1 MSENPRSSDQG
12 QGVGATVTILA
23 ILLVTLVPAVG
34 MRLKTTPLN
43 AGEWALVVGT
53 VLLGTF
59 LPVMIRDRL
68 GLSRLG
74 LVQLACVLQFL
85 KLGHRLEQARLEP
98 PLVHRQ
104 PLQHPIS
111 RKVPL
116 GN

>member
-59 LPVMIRDRL
+59 WIEARKWL
-68 GLSRLG
+68 
-74 LVQLACVLQFL
+74 LAGRIQGEHV
-85 KLGHRLEQARLEP
+85 
-98 PLVHRQ
+98 
-104 PLQHPIS
+104 S
-111 RKVPL
+111 D
-116 GN
+116 GNS